1 MKVGRKK
8 HFNRATV
15 AYFFLLAYIVAALVW
30 WFISLQRQSN
40 EMAQLKLDQLYAR
53 NSQVRSQKS
62 EVRSQKSEVR
72 SQKSEVGSQKS
83 EVNLPAAYEEE
94 IKKIED
100 ENKRAHGKYIGEG
113 ATFLLLS
120 LAGAYFVYRSARK
133 QVSLQQQES
142 NFMMA
147 ITHELKT

>member
-53 NSQVRSQKS
+53 NNQ
-62 EVRSQKSEVR
+62 VRSQKSEVR

-120 LAGAYFVYRSARK
+120 LAGAYF
-133 QVSLQQQES
+133 
-142 NFMMA
+142 
-147 ITHELKT
+147 